1 MEQFYIITI
10 TVAVVLL
17 ILILTYIGV
26 YVLGGSDKTPYPPES
41 LQCPDYW
48 EKSGA
53 DCVIPGASTTNAG
66 TRVSDDTT
74 NFANTPANPAYISG
88 TLLKT
93 DDPSWQTSDGLSAKC
108 AKKLWANN
116 NNVVWDGISNYNSC

>member
-26 YVLGGSDKTPYPPES
+26 YVMGGSDNTPYPPES

-53 DCVIPGASTTNAG
+53 DCKIPGASTTNAG
-66 TRVSDDTT
+66 TRDNSGDLE
-74 NFANTPANPAYISG
+74 NTPSGVPYISDSILSG
-88 TLLKT
+88 
-93 DDPSWQTSDGLSAKC
+93 DDASWQTSDGLSAKC
-108 AKKLWANN
+108 AKKIWANN

>member
-1 MEQFYIITI
+1 MEQFYVITI

-26 YVLGGSDKTPYPPES
+26 YVMGGQDKSAYPPES

-53 DCVIPGASTTNAG
+53 DCIIPGAATTNAG
-66 TRVSDDTT
+66 TRNIDGSWV
-74 NFANTPANPAYISG
+74 NTPSDAAYIANNV
-88 TLLKT
+88 LKT
-93 DDPSWQTSDGLSAKC
+93 DDASWQTSDGLSAKC

>member
-26 YVLGGSDKTPYPPES
+26 YVMGGSDKTPYPPES

-53 DCVIPGASTTNAG
+53 DCIIPGANTTNAG
-66 TRVSDDTT
+66 TRATGDTN
-74 NFANTPANPAYISG
+74 NFANIPSNAAYIANG
-88 TLLKT
+88 VLKT
-93 DDPSWQTSDGLSAKC
+93 DDASWQTSDGLSAKC

>member
-26 YVLGGSDKTPYPPES
+26 YVMGGSDKTPYPPES

-53 DCVIPGASTTNAG
+53 DCIIPGASTTNAG
-66 TRVSDDTT
+66 TRKNTGGLE
-74 NFANTPANPAYISG
+74 NTPSDAAYISG
-88 TLLKT
+88 NVLKT
-93 DDPSWQTSDGLSAKC
+93 DDASWQTSDGLSAKC

>member
-10 TVAVVLL
+10 IVAVVLL

-26 YVLGGSDKTPYPPES
+26 YVMGGSDKTPYPPES

-53 DCVIPGASTTNAG
+53 DCIIPGANTTNAG
-66 TRVSDDTT
+66 TRGGSGVLE
-74 NFANTPANPAYISG
+74 NTPSGAAYIANNV
-88 TLLKT
+88 LKT
-93 DDPSWQTSDGLSAKC
+93 DDASWQTSDGLSAKC

>member
-26 YVLGGSDKTPYPPES
+26 YVMGGSDKRPYPPGS

-53 DCVIPGASTTNAG
+53 DCVIPDKDTTNAG
-66 TRVSDDTT
+66 TRDNSGDLE
-74 NFANTPANPAYISG
+74 NTPSGVPYIANNVLSG
-88 TLLKT
+88 
-93 DDPSWQTSDGLSAKC
+93 DDAHWQTSDGLSAKC

>member
-1 MEQFYIITI
+1 MEQFYIITL

-26 YVLGGSDKTPYPPES
+26 YVLGGNDKTPYPPET

-48 EKSGA
+48 EKTENGCAVPVS
-53 DCVIPGASTTNAG
+53 STLNAG
-66 TRVSDDTT
+66 NRNIDGVFEYTPNTNVVNNNELSISDTE
-74 NFANTPANPAYISG
+74 
-88 TLLKT
+88 
-93 DDPSWQTSDGLSAKC
+93 WQTSDGLSAKC

-116 NNVVWDGISNYNSC
+116 NNIVWDGISNYNSC